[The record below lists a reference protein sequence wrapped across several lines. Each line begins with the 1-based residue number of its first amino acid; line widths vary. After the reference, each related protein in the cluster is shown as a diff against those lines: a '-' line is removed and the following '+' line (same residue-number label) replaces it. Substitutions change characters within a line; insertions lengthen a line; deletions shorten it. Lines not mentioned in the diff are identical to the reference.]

1 MSRAAAPQHAASF
14 KVHRVLR
21 LVGLVLTGLIAF
33 VGTGA
38 VAAYLDLQSQ
48 IDVSDVDALLGEVA
62 GERPTPAA
70 ANPDDPFAGRAL
82 DILVM
87 GTDFRGGEGNTE
99 IGGAGD
105 EFHSDTTLVVHISGD
120 RSRIE
125 VVSIPRDSLVDI
137 PACPKPGGGT
147 TDPRSSTMFN
157 RAFTIGGGDDKDITG
172 AAACTILTVEK
183 LTGLSISDHVVV
195 EMSGVVGVVDAVGG
209 VTMCLPEPVKESKR
223 YGDLNLP
230 AGEQRLDGEKSIQ
243 FLRVR
248 HGTGMGLEQGS
259 DLRRIERQQAFV
271 SAMVREIL
279 AQNLITDSPQL
290 YRVVQAVLQS
300 ISTDPGLASPRA
312 LAGLAWSVRDIDPS
326 RVVFTAVP
334 VTDAPSNPNRV
345 VWTDEADA
353 IWERLAADE
362 PPPGLPDPAPS
373 AAASG
378 DPSAA
383 PSDGAAE
390 PDGAAGGGAS
400 PSDEASPG
408 DEATRDAGEEAGDES
423 GGDDAEASPSPS
435 PSVLPGVCA

>member
-1 MSRAAAPQHAASF
+1 MSRAAMPQHAASL

-21 LVGLVLTGLIAF
+21 LVGLVLTGLVAF

-48 IDVSDVDALLGEVA
+48 IEVSDVDSLLGEVEEA
-62 GERPTPAA
+62 RPTPAA
-70 ANPDDPFAGRAL
+70 ADPDDPFAGRAL

-105 EFHSDTTLVVHISGD
+105 EFHSDTTLIVHVSGD

-137 PACPKPGGGT
+137 PACPRPGGGT
-147 TDPRSSTMFN
+147 SDPRRDTMFN
-157 RAFTIGGGDDKDITG
+157 RAFTIGGGDDKDVTG
-172 AAACTILTVEK
+172 AAACTILTVQE
-183 LTGLSISDHVVV
+183 LTGLSITDHVVV

-230 AGEQRLDGEKSIQ
+230 AGEQRLDGDTAIQ

-271 SAMVREIL
+271 SAMVREVL
-279 AQNLITDSPQL
+279 SKNLITDSPQL

-300 ISTDPGLASPRA
+300 ISTDPDLASPRA

-353 IWERLAADE
+353 IWERLTPDA
-362 PPPGLPDPAPS
+362 PPPGLPDPAPG
-373 AAASG
+373 ATAPTATASG
-378 DPSAA
+378 DASATA
-383 PSDGAAE
+383 PGGAAE
-390 PDGAAGGGAS
+390 PDGAASGGAS
-400 PSDEASPG
+400 PSGQASPG
-408 DEATRDAGEEAGDES
+408 AGDGTGGEAGGEDAG
-423 GGDDAEASPSPS
+423 PSPS
-435 PSVLPGVCA
+435 PSVLPGVCG

>member
-1 MSRAAAPQHAASF
+1 MSRAAVPQHAVSLKA
-14 KVHRVLR
+14 HRGLR

-33 VGTGA
+33 AGTGA
-38 VAAYLDLQSQ
+38 VAAYLNLQSQ
-48 IDVSDVDALLGEVA
+48 IDVSDVDSLLGEVEA
-62 GERPTPAA
+62 ARPTPAA
-70 ANPDDPFAGRAL
+70 ADPDDPFAGRAL

-137 PACPKPGGGT
+137 PACPQPGGGT
-147 TDPRSSTMFN
+147 SEPRRNTMFN
-157 RAFTIGGGDDKDITG
+157 RAFTIGGGDDKDVTG
-172 AAACTILTVEK
+172 AAACTILTVQE
-183 LTGLSISDHVVV
+183 LTGLTITDHVVV

-223 YGDLNLP
+223 YGDLDLP
-230 AGEQRLDGEKSIQ
+230 AGEQRLDGDAAIQ

-279 AQNLITDSPQL
+279 SKNLITDSPQL
-290 YRVVQAVLQS
+290 YRVVRAVLQS
-300 ISTDPGLASPRA
+300 ISTDPDLASPRA

-353 IWERLAADE
+353 IWERLKADE

-373 AAASG
+373 GAASG
-378 DPSAA
+378 GPSPA
-383 PSDGAAE
+383 PSGGAAT
-390 PDGAAGGGAS
+390 PDGAESAS
-400 PSDEASPG
+400 PSGEASPDAG
-408 DEATRDAGEEAGDES
+408 ERAGEEAGS
-423 GGDDAEASPSPS
+423 DARGEDPSPSPS
-435 PSVLPGVCA
+435 ASVLPGVCA

>member
-1 MSRAAAPQHAASF
+1 MSRAAVPQHASSLKA
-14 KVHRVLR
+14 HRALR
-21 LVGLVLTGLIAF
+21 LVGLVLTGLVAF
-33 VGTGA
+33 AGTGA
-38 VAAYLDLQSQ
+38 VAAYVNLQSQ
-48 IDVSDVDALLGEVA
+48 IDVSDVESLLGEVEGA
-62 GERPTPAA
+62 RPTPAA
-70 ANPDDPFAGRAL
+70 ADPDDPFAGRAL

-87 GTDFRGGEGNTE
+87 GTDFRGGEGNAA

-105 EFHSDTTLVVHISGD
+105 EFHSDTTLIVHISGD

-137 PACPKPGGGT
+137 PACPRPGGGT
-147 TDPRSSTMFN
+147 SDPRSDTMFN
-157 RAFTIGGGDDKDITG
+157 RAFTIGGGDDKDVTG
-172 AAACTILTVEK
+172 AAACTILTVQE
-183 LTGLSISDHVVV
+183 LTGLSITDHVVV

-209 VTMCLPEPVKESKR
+209 VTMCLPEPVEESER
-223 YGDLNLP
+223 YGDLALP
-230 AGEQRLDGEKSIQ
+230 AGEQRLDGDTAIQ

-279 AQNLITDSPQL
+279 SKNLITDSPQL

-300 ISTDPGLASPRA
+300 ISTDPDLASPRA

-353 IWERLAADE
+353 IWERLRADE
-362 PPPGLPDPAPS
+362 PPPGLPDPAPT
-373 AAASG
+373 ATPSG
-378 DPSAA
+378 DPST
-383 PSDGAAE
+383 PSDGATE
-390 PDGAAGGGAS
+390 PDGPAGGSPSPTGAAS
-400 PSDEASPG
+400 P
-408 DEATRDAGEEAGDES
+408 DAGEGS
-423 GGDDAEASPSPS
+423 GGDADGGDAEPSPT